1 MRDLVIWAHSECR
14 SNAALYAEVKR
25 LAQARGL
32 RVTMCLWDEM
42 PMEESRKS
50 HGLEWIKVGDDLK
63 KGREVLAAH
72 GGKGVVHVFC
82 VYQNSSVW
90 RRLIVEAKRSG
101 SRVVVSA
108 EAPCEMCVGLKA
120 RLKRLYYRWILPW
133 RVRCVVKSADLFLN
147 ASGTNGV
154 DALLRL
160 GWAREKIVPFG
171 YASDFN
177 FEGKVGDKSW
187 SGRKDVSLRVL
198 HTGIETPYRD
208 VGTLRRAVDFLRG
221 KGIAIDLACTG
232 GKASDEEMARLY
244 GWADVFV
251 ACGLCEPW
259 GMRVNDAIHAGLPVV
274 VSDGM
279 GACWLVDRFGCGC
292 VYPAGDADAL
302 SSVLER
308 FAVDGGFRARLR
320 SGVSAAHTAWAPEAR
335 AKVWLDEVLRS

>member
-1 MRDLVIWAHSECR
+1 MS
-14 SNAALYAEVKR
+14 LYREVKR
-25 LAQARGL
+25 QAGVP
-32 RVTMCLWDEM
+32 VTIALW
-42 PMEESRKS
+42 K
-50 HGLEWIKVGDDLK
+50 HGDGDDIRQLRESAGQCAGEYSDLNLVPVGEDME
-63 KGREVLAAH
+63 KGRALLEKH
-72 GGKGVVHVFC
+72 KGNGAVHVFC
-82 VYQNSSVW
+82 VYQVSRVW
-90 RRLIVEAKRSG
+90 RQLIKEARESG
-101 SRVVVSA
+101 ARVVVYA
-108 EAPCEMCVGLKA
+108 EAPCEMCVGVEA
-120 RLKRLYYRWILPW
+120 ILKRLYYRFVLPRKIGW
-133 RVRCVVKSADLFLN
+133 VAKHVDLFLCQ
-147 ASGTNGV
+147 SGEMGV
-154 DALLRL
+154 DRLLRI
-160 GWAREKIVPFG
+160 GWRKEQIVPFG

-279 GACWLVDRFGCGC
+279 GASWLVDRFGCGC

-308 FAVDGGFRARLR
+308 FAVDGGFRARLK
-320 SGVSAAHTAWAPEAR
+320 SGVSAAHEAWSPEAR
-335 AKVWLDEVLRS
+335 AKFWLDEVLRS

>member
-1 MRDLVIWAHSECR
+1 
-14 SNAALYAEVKR
+14 
-25 LAQARGL
+25 
-32 RVTMCLWDEM
+32 MCLWDEM

-50 HGLEWIKVGDDLK
+50 RGLEWIKVGDDLK

-72 GGKGVVHVFC
+72 GGKGVAHVFC

-108 EAPCEMCVGLKA
+108 EAPCEMCVGPRA

-154 DALLRL
+154 GALLRL

-177 FEGKVGDKSW
+177 LEGKVGDKSW
-187 SGRKDVSLRVL
+187 SGRKDGSLRVL

-221 KGIAIDLACTG
+221 KGIAIDIACTG

-259 GMRVNDAIHAGLPVV
+259 GMRVNDAIHAGLPMV

-279 GACWLVDRFGCGC
+279 GASLLVDRFGCGC

-308 FAVDGGFRARLR
+308 FAVDGGFRARLM
-320 SGVSAAHTAWAPEAR
+320 SGVSAAHTAWTPEAR
-335 AKVWLDEVLRS
+335 AKVWLDEVLGA